1 MGHEYGFFDDPK
13 TWVAA
18 SFVIFFILFG
28 SKVWA
33 ALTGILDKRAEQV
46 RAELAQAQQLRT
58 EAEAM
63 LRDAK
68 TRREQALAD
77 AKALM
82 EGARHQA
89 AALATSAATE
99 AEASAARRERMAVDR
114 IATAEKAAVDEVRN
128 IAAEVAVIAA
138 EKVIR
143 TALTPEAG
151 GALVDHA
158 IASLPTALAPRRA
171 A

>member
-1 MGHEYGFFDDPK
+1 MEHSYGFWGDPK
-13 TWVAA
+13 TWVAV
-18 SFVIFFILFG
+18 SFVIFFVLFG
-28 SKVWA
+28 SKIWA

-46 RAELAQAQQLRT
+46 RTELLEAQKLRS
-58 EAEAM
+58 EAEA
-63 LRDAK
+63 LLKDAK

-89 AALATSAATE
+89 QQLAAAAAAE

-114 IATAEKAAVDEVRN
+114 IATAEKAAVDEVRM
-128 IAAEVAVIAA
+128 IAAEVAATAA

-143 TALTPEAG
+143 ETLTPEAG
-151 GALVDHA
+151 GVLVDRA
-158 IASLPTALAPRRA
+158 IAGLPAALAPRRA

>member
-1 MGHEYGFFDDPK
+1 MEHAYGFWDDPK

-18 SFVIFFILFG
+18 SFFIFFILFG
-28 SKVWA
+28 SKIWA
-33 ALTGILDKRAEQV
+33 ALSGILDKRAEQV
-46 RAELAQAQQLRT
+46 RTELAEAQKLRT

-63 LRDAK
+63 LADAK
-68 TRREQALAD
+68 KRREQAMAD

-82 EGARHQA
+82 DGARAQAQQLAVTA
-89 AALATSAATE
+89 AAE

-114 IATAEKAAVDEVRN
+114 IATAEKAAVDEVRS
-128 IAAEVAVIAA
+128 IAAEVAATAA

-143 TALTPEAG
+143 ESLTPEAG
-151 GALVDHA
+151 GALVDRA
-158 IASLPTALAPRRA
+158 IASLPTALAPKRA

>member
-1 MGHEYGFFDDPK
+1 MHQEHGFFDDPK

-18 SFVIFFILFG
+18 AFIIFFILFG
-28 SKVWA
+28 SRMWA
-33 ALTGILDKRAEQV
+33 ALTKLLDRRAEQV
-46 RAELAQAQQLRT
+46 QEELAQAQQLRD

-68 TRREQALAD
+68 AQREQALAD
-77 AKALM
+77 AKTLM
-82 EGARHQA
+82 EGARQQA
-89 AALATSAATE
+89 AELAAAAAHE

-114 IATAEKAAVDEVRN
+114 IATAEKSAVDEVRN
-128 IAAEVAVIAA
+128 IAAEVAAVAA
-138 EKVIR
+138 ERVIR
-143 TALTPEAG
+143 DSLTPDAG
-151 GALVDHA
+151 AALVDRA

>member
-1 MGHEYGFFDDPK
+1 MGHEYGFWDDPK

-18 SFVIFFILFG
+18 AFFIFFILFG

-46 RAELAQAQQLRT
+46 RAELAEAQKLRS
-58 EAEAM
+58 EAEA
-63 LRDAK
+63 LLADAK
-68 TRREQALAD
+68 ARREQALAD

-82 EGARHQA
+82 ESARIQASQLATA
-89 AALATSAATE
+89 AAAD
-99 AEASAARRERMAVDR
+99 AEASAARRERMAVER
-114 IATAEKAAVDEVRN
+114 IATAEKHAVDEVRI
-128 IAAEVAVIAA
+128 IAAEVATSAA

-143 TALTPEAG
+143 ETLTAEAG
-151 GALVDHA
+151 GGLIDRA